1 MLCQYLG
8 LSRHYAYYQCKENK
22 HRSVARYADKILTIF
37 KRSYQ
42 SYGTRRIRLALQKD
56 GIRVSRRYV
65 ARVMKSLLLSSK
77 YTIKRYKRHQAE
89 VNEKAIANHLQRQFD
104 VGDKQQV
111 IVADLTYIQVNRH
124 WNYLCVLVSLSNRQI
139 VGYRVG
145 KHKTAELVMSALSQV
160 KQPLST
166 LNVFHSDRGKE
177 FDNKLLDNCFKAFNI
192 THSLSKKGCPYDN
205 AVAEAT
211 FKTIKTEFV
220 KGETF
225 ITTTELQQAFTAYA
239 YWYNHKRLHSS
250 LGYLSPVEFK
260 KQVPLNFIV

>member
-22 HRSVARYADKILTIF
+22 HKSVARYADKILTIF

-177 FDNKLLDNCFKAFNI
+177 FDNKL
-192 THSLSKKGCPYDN
+192 
-205 AVAEAT
+205 
-211 FKTIKTEFV
+211 
-220 KGETF
+220 
-225 ITTTELQQAFTAYA
+225 
-239 YWYNHKRLHSS
+239 
-250 LGYLSPVEFK
+250 
-260 KQVPLNFIV
+260 